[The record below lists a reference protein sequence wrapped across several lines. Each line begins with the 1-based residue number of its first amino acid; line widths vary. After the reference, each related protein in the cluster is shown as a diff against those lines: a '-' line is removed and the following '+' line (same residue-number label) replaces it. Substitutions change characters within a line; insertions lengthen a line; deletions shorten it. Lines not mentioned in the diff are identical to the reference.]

1 MTSCRVV
8 TWNLWW
14 RFGDW
19 QRRFEVI
26 AAVLPPSAPD
36 VVGLQEVWARGS
48 GADSVNAAGLLARRL
63 GLHWAWVPSPAPE
76 RWQRKVGDS
85 SLACEDVGEP
95 PGRAG
100 TRGGFPNTLIGNAV
114 LSRWPVAGVAHADLP
129 GPSPGA
135 PDGRRVLHAALD
147 TPAGR
152 LPFFTTQLSA
162 FPGRSGLRCAQV
174 RRVAS
179 FVASHSPDDGPPP
192 VVTGDLNAVPE
203 SDEVRLLEGFLT
215 EPAVPDLLLV
225 DAWRYADPADRGI
238 TWSRANPHAAKTGEP
253 DARIDYVLVGTPRA
267 AGSALITGARV
278 AGDRPRDGVWPSDHA
293 AVVVDLRLGEPF
305 QPGPGVA

>member
-1 MTSCRVV
+1 MTPCRVV

-19 QRRFEVI
+19 ARRFEVI
-26 AAVLPPSAPD
+26 AAVLAEAAPD

-48 GADSVNAAGLLARRL
+48 GADSVNAAGLLAKRL
-63 GLHWAWVPSPAPE
+63 GMHWAWVPSPAPE
-76 RWQRKVGDS
+76 RWQRKLDDAS
-85 SLACEDVGEP
+85 A
-95 PGRAG
+95 
-100 TRGGFPNTLIGNAV
+100 FGNAV

-129 GPSPGA
+129 APSSGA
-135 PDGRRVLHAALD
+135 PDGRRVLLAALD

-162 FPGRSGLRCAQV
+162 FPGRSALRCAQV
-174 RRVAS
+174 RRVAE
-179 FVASHSPDDGPPP
+179 FVAAHTPDSGLPP
-192 VVTGDLNAVPE
+192 VVTGDLNAVTE

-225 DAWRYADPADRGI
+225 DAWRYAAPDDRGI
-238 TWSRANPHAAKTGEP
+238 TWSRGNPHAAVTGEP

-267 AGSALITGARV
+267 GGAALVESARV
-278 AGDRPRDGVWPSDHA
+278 VGDRPRDGIWPSDHA
-293 AVVVDLRLGEPF
+293 AVVADLQLGAPVVV
-305 QPGPGVA
+305 GPGAA

>member
-1 MTSCRVV
+1 MTPCRVV

-26 AAVLPPSAPD
+26 AAELAAVAPD

-48 GADSVNAAGLLARRL
+48 VNAAGLLARRL
-63 GLHWAWVPSPAPE
+63 GMHWAWVPSPHPE
-76 RWQRKVGDS
+76 RWQRKIGDS
-85 SLACEDVGEP
+85 SIA
-95 PGRAG
+95 
-100 TRGGFPNTLIGNAV
+100 FGNAV

-129 GPSPGA
+129 GPSSGA

-174 RRVAS
+174 REMAS
-179 FVASHSPDDGPPP
+179 FVASHSPEAGLPP

-225 DAWRYADPADRGI
+225 DAWRYADRRP
-238 TWSRANPHAAKTGEP
+238 TGESP
-253 DARIDYVLVGTPRA
+253 G
-267 AGSALITGARV
+267 AGRTRT
-278 AGDRPRDGVWPSDHA
+278 R
-293 AVVVDLRLGEPF
+293 
-305 QPGPGVA
+305 

>member
-26 AAVLPPSAPD
+26 TAVLRETAPD

-48 GADSVNAAGLLARRL
+48 GADPVNAAGLLARRL
-63 GLHWAWVPSPAPE
+63 GMHWAWVPSPAPQ
-76 RWQRKVGDS
+76 RWQRKIGDPS
-85 SLACEDVGEP
+85 VA
-95 PGRAG
+95 
-100 TRGGFPNTLIGNAV
+100 FGNAV

-129 GPSPGA
+129 APASGA

-174 RRVAS
+174 RQRGVVRRVACRRRTACRRS
-179 FVASHSPDDGPPP
+179 SR
-192 VVTGDLNAVPE
+192 VT
-203 SDEVRLLEGFLT
+203 
-215 EPAVPDLLLV
+215 
-225 DAWRYADPADRGI
+225 
-238 TWSRANPHAAKTGEP
+238 
-253 DARIDYVLVGTPRA
+253 
-267 AGSALITGARV
+267 
-278 AGDRPRDGVWPSDHA
+278 
-293 AVVVDLRLGEPF
+293 
-305 QPGPGVA
+305 